1 MLRAEAI
8 NKTFGAVVALQDVAL
23 QIPRGEITGLVGDNG
38 AGKST
43 LIKIISGVLTPDS
56 GVIEFEGKAAN
67 FASPADARAQGI
79 ETVYQDLA
87 LVGNLSVWANL
98 YLGREL
104 TIGPKFLHILD
115 KPAMHANTNDMLKR
129 FVRAVPPIDESIEFL
144 SGGQRQVVAIAR
156 AGAWGSK
163 LILMDEPTAALGV
176 AETKAVEDVIFGL
189 KQQGLTI
196 LVISHNLDQI
206 FRITDG
212 IWVMRRGRVIGYRRD
227 RENAAGRD
235 RRHDHRGGGL
245 VADRLMTATPRRWT
259 PLVRSGAAPWR
270 PDRLRSARRRH
281 VHVEVDLRDVSEPGQ
296 CPAAELRD
304 RDHRMRHDLRDHPR
318 RL

>member
-1 MLRAEAI
+1 MMEDRVDNPYALLRAEAI
-8 NKTFGAVVALQDVAL
+8 NKNFGAVVALQDVNL

-43 LIKIISGVLTPDS
+43 LIKIISGALTPDS
-56 GVIEFEGKAAN
+56 GLIEFEGTPAS
-67 FASPADARAQGI
+67 FASPAEARGQGI

-87 LVGNLSVWANL
+87 LVGNLSVWANV

-104 TIGPKFLHILD
+104 TRGPRFLHILD
-115 KPAMHANTNDMLKR
+115 KRAMLSNTGEMLKR
-129 FVRAVPPIDESIEFL
+129 FVRHAPPMDESVELL

-189 KQQGLTI
+189 KRQGLTV

-206 FRITDG
+206 FRITSG
-212 IWVMRRGRVIGYRRD
+212 IWVLRRGRVIGYRETIR
-227 RENAAGRD
+227 
-235 RRHDHRGGGL
+235 
-245 VADRLMTATPRRWT
+245 T
-259 PLVRSGAAPWR
+259 R
-270 PDRLRSARRRH
+270 PDEIVGMITGAPTSARTG
-281 VHVEVDLRDVSEPGQ
+281 S
-296 CPAAELRD
+296 
-304 RDHRMRHDLRDHPR
+304 
-318 RL
+318 